1 MKKTLSILIPSFLLL
16 INLTNAQW
24 VQLGNDMSGDGDFE
38 FGNNV
43 DFNRAGDIMIGGAN
57 GNYAK
62 VYKEESGVWTQLG
75 NTLTGPVGEGY
86 GWAVSIN
93 GAGDIIAVGEFDQAG
108 KVHLFELINNV
119 WTPLGSPILGGIHN
133 GYFDNFGYAV
143 ALNEAGD
150 RVVAS
155 SQYGNLGNGV
165 ESGFVNVYDLVNGEW
180 EQVGSSIE
188 GQSSGQHFGVT
199 VETNGAGNRLVVG
212 TDGGAGGAY
221 VYEEDNGVWQQ
232 LGQSILSSE
241 VEGTGLVYVPTID
254 KIGNTIAFLY
264 YGNTSRTWVYTL
276 IGNSWTPKGSVINLG
291 NRCSLNGDGNIV
303 AVSNSAGDGNAR
315 VYEFDNNDWTQVDA
329 TIEGASGDYLGV
341 SNSLNYV
348 GDRLLVGAP
357 GIGPS
362 LTGATQV
369 YENDN
374 LSVVTGIENSDIAS
388 LKAYPVPAKDVLF
401 VKSNDAI
408 SQLRILSANGSLIL
422 VDSQNRN
429 QVDISAL
436 AKGVY
441 LLSVVTEKGTSHARF
456 IKD

>member
-1 MKKTLSILIPSFLLL
+1 ML
-16 INLTNAQW
+16 
-24 VQLGNDMSGDGDFE
+24 GDGDFE

-43 DFNRAGDIMIGGAN
+43 DFNHAGDIMIGGAN

-75 NTLTGPVGEGY
+75 NTLTGAVGEGY

-93 GAGDIIAVGEFDQAG
+93 GAGDVIAVGEFGQAG
-108 KVHLFELINNV
+108 KVHLYEFVNNV

-133 GYFDNFGYAV
+133 GYFDNFGHAV

-165 ESGFVNVYDLVNGEW
+165 ESGFVNVYALVNGEW

-212 TDGGAGGAY
+212 SDGGAGGAY
-221 VYEEDNGVWQQ
+221 VYEELNGVWQQ

-241 VEGTGLVYVPTID
+241 VEGTGSVYVPTID
-254 KIGNTIAFLY
+254 KIGNTIAFLF

-276 IGNSWTPKGSVINLG
+276 AGNSWIPKGSVINLG

-303 AVSNSAGDGNAR
+303 AVSNSSGDGNAR

-341 SNSLNYV
+341 SNCLNYV

-374 LSVVTGIENSDIAS
+374 LSVVTGIENSEIAS
-388 LKAYPVPAKDVLF
+388 LKVYPVPSRDLITIQSDQLLKGVLVYAADGSIVRVGYQNTNQIDVSNLAAGVYVLRTITENGVAQIKF
-401 VKSNDAI
+401 VK
-408 SQLRILSANGSLIL
+408 
-422 VDSQNRN
+422 
-429 QVDISAL
+429 
-436 AKGVY
+436 
-441 LLSVVTEKGTSHARF
+441 E
-456 IKD
+456 